1 MIDGEWIETLGG
13 KQLELANQYFPEFPA
28 KLNEW
33 YEENEKIDDDIA
45 HAQILIAALKPAY
58 FAAAKAAGYAED
70 LDAANYDELIEN
82 YKAARKAY
90 VDAIKA
96 DIEAQEAAIDANM
109 KLIADFESADS
120 QADIDIAKAQADLD
134 KENKKLSTMEEVL
147 KGARENLERIFQYLE
162 TLDVNFVI
170 IPTGDTVDP
179 IIP

>member
-1 MIDGEWIETLGG
+1 M
-13 KQLELANQYFPEFPA
+13 
-28 KLNEW
+28 
-33 YEENEKIDDDIA
+33 
-45 HAQILIAALKPAY
+45 
-58 FAAAKAAGYAED
+58 
-70 LDAANYDELIEN
+70 IEN